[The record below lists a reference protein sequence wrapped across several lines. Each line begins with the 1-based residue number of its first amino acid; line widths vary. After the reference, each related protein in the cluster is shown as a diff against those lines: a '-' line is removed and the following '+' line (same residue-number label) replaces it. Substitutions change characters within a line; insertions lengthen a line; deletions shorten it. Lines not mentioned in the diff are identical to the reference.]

1 MKRIILISSIFA
13 LAAAISACGD
23 DHDHDHEGHNHNQE
37 ATFPLIGTWTSNFG
51 STEVIT
57 STSWNGSRLVE
68 FDADAFV
75 AYTQN
80 PADASFGPNEF
91 NKIEWIGL
99 TDNSFYY
106 CFVDFGLA
114 TLDAA
119 KSSTQ
124 TADASDPDNSGC
136 GGFGWTKLAK

>member
-91 NKIEWIGL
+91 NKIIFRNINYL
-99 TDNSFYY
+99 NF
-106 CFVDFGLA
+106 FG
-114 TLDAA
+114 
-119 KSSTQ
+119 
-124 TADASDPDNSGC
+124 
-136 GGFGWTKLAK
+136 F